1 MLSGFLRKLIVK
13 TKITFNNKN
22 CNYNNDGNDDK
33 DNNKNSNRAG
43 QLIIINEI
51 DILLD
56 EQKGSRGTKGQ
67 LLMDET
73 LLKDCKRR
81 KINVAMA
88 WIDYKKIYI
97 YIYSE

>member
-13 TKITFNNKN
+13 TKITFNKKN

-33 DNNKNSNRAG
+33 DNDKNSNRAG

-97 YIYSE
+97 YIF